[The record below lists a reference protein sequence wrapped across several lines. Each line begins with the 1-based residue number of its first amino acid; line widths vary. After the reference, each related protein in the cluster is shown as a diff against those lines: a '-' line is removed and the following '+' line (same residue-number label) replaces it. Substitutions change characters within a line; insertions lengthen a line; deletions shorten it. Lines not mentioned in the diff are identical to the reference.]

1 MTVRFGRACFA
12 AFATVASLMPLVSA
26 QATEQAAPQAGVE
39 GAQKPAA
46 EQPADG
52 VAVTYPLAYAGGDLD
67 GCTAEVAEKLYPRD
81 EGPGASTRSRPT

>member
-12 AFATVASLMPLVSA
+12 AFATAASLMPLVSA

-46 EQPADG
+46 E
-52 VAVTYPLAYAGGDLD
+52 
-67 GCTAEVAEKLYPRD
+67 
-81 EGPGASTRSRPT
+81 PGRYTPPTKEENMVSCMALWDPGTHMSKTQWKTVCLRIQTDR